1 MANIDQLRHCQEQ
14 RLLSAIATL
23 DEAKKHLENAIAL
36 TEASEREFRGVS
48 EDVQR
53 NLNALLLVSEM
64 ARNIGAEVQA
74 ESGVSAVAE
83 ESRSMLTV
91 AKNVSTGGEA
101 EPSDRGLR
109 PRSSRSL
116 FSALPKSA

>member
-74 ESGVSAVAE
+74 ESRPMLRIANNVSA
-83 ESRSMLTV
+83 
-91 AKNVSTGGEA
+91 GGEA
-101 EPSDRGLR
+101 EPSDRGVGLR